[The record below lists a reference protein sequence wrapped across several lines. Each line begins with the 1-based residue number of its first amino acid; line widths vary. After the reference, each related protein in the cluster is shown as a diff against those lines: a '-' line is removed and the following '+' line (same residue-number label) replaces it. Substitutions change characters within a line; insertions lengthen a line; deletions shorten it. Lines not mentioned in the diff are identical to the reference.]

1 MFHLLSAPK
10 LIKTRRGDPSNQWT
24 CCKLGG
30 GLYRCVCVSG
40 SRHSDNSHG
49 AMMRGERLQWHTAG
63 ILWHR
68 STPPGCLSLLFAAP
82 LFHSVTTSSLPFP
95 ALQLSSILFLTAHA
109 GPPSHSLSSCLM
121 SRSQVSFRFTVCLL
135 LSCPNSLLTSYSF
148 STIPPP
154 SCFSA
159 CSFFSFLCFFS
170 NSSPLPWLTEKVLCL
185 PTTSPSRPPTH
196 PIPSTPAMSVIPSLL
211 LRGIRALQCTVWMPN
226 ESHAFYKPQPS
237 PISVLPLS
245 SSFLPSFLPLFYPSS
260 TLHSFTDSLLLYL
273 LARSHPAVYKE

>member
-1 MFHLLSAPK
+1 M
-10 LIKTRRGDPSNQWT
+10 
-24 CCKLGG
+24 
-30 GLYRCVCVSG
+30 CVCVSG

-68 STPPGCLSLLFAAP
+68 GTPPGCLSLLFAAP

-148 STIPPP
+148 
-154 SCFSA
+154 FSL
-159 CSFFSFLCFFS
+159 SLFFSD
-170 NSSPLPWLTEKVLCL
+170 SSPLPWLTEKVLCL
-185 PTTSPSRPPTH
+185 PTT
-196 PIPSTPAMSVIPSLL
+196 
-211 LRGIRALQCTVWMPN
+211 
-226 ESHAFYKPQPS
+226 
-237 PISVLPLS
+237 
-245 SSFLPSFLPLFYPSS
+245 YPS
-260 TLHSFTDSLLLYL
+260 
-273 LARSHPAVYKE
+273 HPHPRCL